1 MEYLGL
7 HNKTKAA
14 VHPEHKL
21 TGPKKKKKKRKRK
34 KKKKRKKRKIKKKRK
49 KKRKKRNKKKRKKKR
64 KRKKEKEKEEKKKK
78 EEEEK
83 ERKKKK
89 NTIFS
94 NTLSFLSSLNVS
106 DQVSHPYKPT
116 SKIIVLYIL
125 IFKFLDS
132 NLKDKIFCTE

>member
-64 KRKKEKEKEEKKKK
+64 KRKKEKEKEEKKK